1 MMETPIYKGKPPA
14 VHNVDD
20 YRRGLRNRP
29 NESTIE
35 VTAQHK
41 VDLWTIMPGLT
52 MPEHLHPGSE
62 CVLLV
67 IDGRG
72 DITIAGQTSDLKKGS
87 LTIIPPHAHH
97 SVRNT
102 GPDPLVILT
111 TQGPGPFETRV
122 EESPG
127 SEKIY

>member
-1 MMETPIYKGKPPA
+1 MMETPIYRGKPPA
-14 VHNVDD
+14 VHNIDD

-35 VTAQHK
+35 TTDRHK
-41 VDLWTIMPGLT
+41 VDLWTIMPALT
-52 MPEHLHPGSE
+52 MPKHLHPGSE

-72 DITIAGQTSDLKKGS
+72 DITIGGQTSDLEKGS
-87 LTIIPPHAHH
+87 MTIIPPHADH

-102 GPDPLVILT
+102 GPDPLVVLT
-111 TQGPGPFETRV
+111 IQGPGPFDTETV
-122 EESPG
+122 G
-127 SEKIY
+127 SAGAEK